1 MAPHR
6 TREIGNL
13 LQLAKPLFLLYL
25 LEVGFLSCWKIWD
38 HGTMLLFPI
47 SVLQTRGAKNHDLLS
62 DHEGDQS
69 TLQKVHK
76 RAAFEEDHVD
86 HKELLEGHKM
96 DLDVQSDQQ
105 PLEKVLS
112 VRGKPCG

>member
-1 MAPHR
+1 
-6 TREIGNL
+6 
-13 LQLAKPLFLLYL
+13 
-25 LEVGFLSCWKIWD
+25 
-38 HGTMLLFPI
+38 MLLFPI
-47 SVLQTRGAKNHDLLS
+47 SVLQTQGAKNHDLLS

-86 HKELLEGHKM
+86 HKELLGDHKM
-96 DLDVQSDQQ
+96 DLDVQSDQL

-112 VRGKPCG
+112 VRGKPCGSLVALH